1 MGRRAHGEVT
11 MNWNPTDEVIDRAVA
26 LDDLAPHPR
35 NYKAHPA
42 AQIERLAASLVAFGQ
57 PRTVAVWRGT
67 ILAGHG
73 VTQAARH
80 LGWRQIRASI
90 VPDAWS
96 AERAQAYVVAD
107 NETQRGA
114 DVDEEALAALIDEA
128 TQEVDL
134 GALGF
139 DQAGL
144 DALLAGL
151 VPVVE
156 PGAGGDDFDAT
167 PADEGPTRCQSGDLW
182 IIGGVHRLIIG
193 DSTDP
198 ATVARLMGGEKP
210 FLMVTDPPYGVEYD
224 QEWRSSN
231 RIGKVENDDRAD
243 WREAYKLIDADVM
256 YCWHA
261 GRHASNVQDGLQEA
275 GYEIRAQIIW
285 VKNRLVFSQG
295 HYHWKH
301 EPCWYGVREGATAQW
316 AGDRTQTTTWEF
328 GIDPDVDG
336 GHSTQKPLEC
346 MARPMRNHGKPG
358 DLVVDPFLGSGT
370 TLIAAHR
377 TGRRCYGVEI
387 APRYGDVILRRAE
400 AEGLT
405 VEVA

>member
-1 MGRRAHGEVT
+1 
-11 MNWNPTDEVIDRAVA
+11 MNWNPTEEVIDRAVA

-42 AQIERLAASLVAFGQ
+42 AQIERLATSLVAFGQ

-144 DALLAGL
+144 DALLAGIT
-151 VPVVE
+151 VP
-156 PGAGGDDFDAT
+156 DF
-167 PADEGPTRCQSGDLW
+167 ES
-182 IIGGVHRLIIG
+182 V
-193 DSTDP
+193 
-198 ATVARLMGGEKP
+198 
-210 FLMVTDPPYGVEYD
+210 
-224 QEWRSSN
+224 
-231 RIGKVENDDRAD
+231 
-243 WREAYKLIDADVM
+243 
-256 YCWHA
+256 
-261 GRHASNVQDGLQEA
+261 
-275 GYEIRAQIIW
+275 
-285 VKNRLVFSQG
+285 
-295 HYHWKH
+295 
-301 EPCWYGVREGATAQW
+301 
-316 AGDRTQTTTWEF
+316 
-328 GIDPDVDG
+328 GIDEQGRLDQKAQCTCPEC
-336 GHSTQKPLEC
+336 GHVFTP
-346 MARPMRNHGKPG
+346 
-358 DLVVDPFLGSGT
+358 
-370 TLIAAHR
+370 
-377 TGRRCYGVEI
+377 
-387 APRYGDVILRRAE
+387 
-400 AEGLT
+400 
-405 VEVA
+405 